1 MHYLFKLIKPWC
13 CVCPVIYGGQR
24 GEVLP
29 EGVQQGWQKGTST
42 SEVLFILSSILLL
55 LKRGKSCLPSAAW
68 KNQKRWA
75 GEAWLWSLRKVI
87 HLCSASVLHPGP
99 SVSRTRGEVTFPVPG
114 KGLFVNAPRGLNL
127 AWLTGWNLGGGLLP
141 AAEGTHPEVW
151 ESPSL
156 RGQARRHRNTS
167 SLSQGPS
174 ARVQLPAF
182 FSRGRP
188 QHHHSWPGLR
198 VPRPPDEGGC
208 LFPHYEENL
217 GAILPSWHLGRQFSH
232 LSDP

>member
-1 MHYLFKLIKPWC
+1 MHCLFKLIKPWC

-151 ESPSL
+151 GITKSQRAGKE
-156 RGQARRHRNTS
+156 AWKHI
-167 SLSQGPS
+167 LS
-174 ARVQLPAF
+174 F
-182 FSRGRP
+182 
-188 QHHHSWPGLR
+188 
-198 VPRPPDEGGC
+198 PR
-208 LFPHYEENL
+208 
-217 GAILPSWHLGRQFSH
+217 AKR
-232 LSDP
+232 